1 MGILS
6 SISIGINPNLI
17 DIGNFILSW
26 HGVMTFIA
34 VAVAVWLVA
43 RWGAKEGM
51 IVDSIYSVSVWAIIG
66 GVVGARA
73 LHVIDFWDEVY
84 KHDFV
89 SVFLVWSGGIAIYGA
104 ILGGFAGGALYIIVR
119 NSEWFLSLWRTIFPF
134 MGEAH
139 RANLP
144 SIGRLADIT
153 APALLIAQ
161 AIGRIGDIINGEH
174 CSRATDLIWG
184 WVFTHP
190 DSPGRYCILNDQ
202 QGYFGESATSNT
214 PVHPA
219 VVYEMIWNMISL
231 AIVWRLRDRLTP
243 DGSLW
248 MVYLALYAIGRF
260 SVQWVRLDAVKFAG
274 LQEAHI
280 IAILVLAV
288 AVPFLVL
295 KTRFV
300 IRSGAS
306 GDHQVARGRRRR
318 KAQAGQT

>member
-17 DIGNFILSW
+17 DVGNFILSW

-174 CSRATDLIWG
+174 YAKMTDLPWG
-184 WVFTHP
+184 VIYTHP
-190 DSPGRYCILNDQ
+190 DSPGIFRPP
-202 QGYFGESATSNT
+202 T
-214 PVHPA
+214 HPA
-219 VVYEMIWNMISL
+219 VGYELLFDLVLLAAIWP
-231 AIVWRLRDRLTP
+231 LRDRLRPNGMFFT
-243 DGSLW
+243 L
-248 MVYLALYAIGRF
+248 YLATYSIGRF
-260 SVQWVRLDAVKFAG
+260 FLSLLREEFNEYFGALN
-274 LQEAHI
+274 EAQVV
-280 IAILVLAV
+280 AILVV
-288 AVPFLVL
+288 IVTVPLLVW
-295 KTRFV
+295 
-300 IRSGAS
+300 
-306 GDHQVARGRRRR
+306 
-318 KAQAGQT
+318 KAQLVRPTSNQS